1 MKPLQNTQGLSSN
14 HAAQLAKNFSYK
26 WHLREQ
32 LFFLSA

>member
-14 HAAQLAKNFSYK
+14 HAAQLAKNFIK